1 MPEFSV
7 SSLQYFSPDIL
18 PLVCN
23 VGVQCD
29 IGQADTG
36 VHCDAGV
43 QCVMPLQ
50 TSTSKTGMGTSESEL
65 SDLSEEPTGESTNMY
80 SQTESS

>member
-50 TSTSKTGMGTSESEL
+50 T
-65 SDLSEEPTGESTNMY
+65 
-80 SQTESS
+80 